1 MTKLYEEENTIFIIN
16 CRKNNNG
23 KKMIAFLVFQITF
36 EMQCSFFFFFI
47 NRIVSPAFYSL
58 FGSEY
63 ISASSRAFIRGK
75 PCSHIHLHPGYASLG
90 QGPQPNL
97 SRSIRRE
104 LVYYFYVR
112 NYEDRAVTT
121 TPAQITKIYLGVNN
135 IDCTFV

>member
-1 MTKLYEEENTIFIIN
+1 MEGRL
-16 CRKNNNG
+16 
-23 KKMIAFLVFQITF
+23 IAISVFEITF
-36 EMQCSFFFFFI
+36 EMHCLSRCLSCI
-47 NRIVSPAFYSL
+47 LSPFWIGIDIYLYRAV
-58 FGSEY
+58 
-63 ISASSRAFIRGK
+63 ISGK
-75 PCSHIHLHPGYASLG
+75 PFSHIHLHPGYASLG

-97 SRSIRRE
+97 SRSIQWE